1 MEKGRKPFLCVL
13 GGGTAGLGAAHLAA
27 RAEASTEVLERRSI
41 PGGLALTR
49 RTPDGYYH
57 DLGGHRYYSPS
68 RYLVPFLKKLLGEE
82 LIWTP
87 RKSRFYLDGRFFA
100 YPVRFTDVAR
110 KLPITHSAKMLADY
124 LVEKLRSVKEREEE
138 SFEDWVVHRFGR
150 ALYEFNF
157 ENYTRKVWGVEPSQ
171 ISADWA
177 ALRIKGLSLGKVLKE
192 FFSRRGD
199 IATLVDRFL
208 YPRHGVGQIARYL
221 EVDVKKRGGKV
232 HLGQEVVKVQ
242 HDGKRITRII
252 SRDPK
257 GRRKSVKPEWVASSI
272 DLHLLVKA
280 LDPPPPPEVLAAAS
294 RLRYRDLVILF
305 IRINASQVTGDSWI
319 YFPDES
325 VPFGRWHEPKNWSPH
340 MVPDQDHSSI
350 VIEFFS
356 NQGDRFWNASTEE
369 LLDLTLATG
378 QRLELLKGSEIGK
391 TEKVFVRHAY
401 PVWNLGYEK
410 PLGLILDYLDRFRNL
425 SLIGRNGRFY
435 YCTIDESLISGFA
448 AAANFLTG
456 KRTGPEPLPIEIPDN
471 ALSYLGLSA
480 ADLEEGVERDR
491 WSRND

>member
-1 MEKGRKPFLCVL
+1 MSRSKLFLAVL
-13 GGGTAGLGAAHLAA
+13 GGGTAGLGAAHLVA
-27 RAEASTEVLERRSI
+27 RAGVSTQVIEKLPI

-87 RKSRFYLDGRFFA
+87 RKSRFYLDGRFFD

-110 KLPITHSAKMLADY
+110 KLPIAHSAKMLTDY
-124 LVEKLRSVKEREEE
+124 LVEKLRSVKERKEE
-138 SFEDWVVHRFGR
+138 SFADWVVHRFGR

-157 ENYTRKVWGVEPSQ
+157 ENYTRKVWGIEPSQ

-192 FFSRRGD
+192 FLTRKSD

-208 YPRHGVGQIARYL
+208 YPKHGVGQISHYL
-221 EVDVKKRGGKV
+221 EEDIKRRGGML
-232 HLGQEVVKVQ
+232 HLGHEVIKVK
-242 HDGKRITRII
+242 HDNSRII
-252 SRDPK
+252 QIIDQNTK
-257 GRRKSVKPEWVASSI
+257 GKTESFEPEWVASSI
-272 DLHLLVKA
+272 DLDLLVRA
-280 LDPPPPPEVLAAAS
+280 LDPVPPPEILRAAS
-294 RLRYRDLVILF
+294 KLRYRDLVILF
-305 IRINASQVTGDSWI
+305 IRINALNVTDDSWI

-340 MVPDQDHSSI
+340 MVPDPDHSSI
-350 VIEFFS
+350 VVEFFS
-356 NQGDRFWNASTEE
+356 NQGDRFWNASADE
-369 LLDLTLATG
+369 LLTLTLKTG
-378 QRLELLKGSEIGK
+378 RRLGLLTGSEIGM
-391 TEKVFVRHAY
+391 TEKVLVPRAY
-401 PVWNLGYEK
+401 PVWDLGYEK
-410 PLGLILDYLDRFRNL
+410 PLRLILDYLDRFRNL

-448 AAANFLTG
+448 AAAGFLEG
-456 KRTGPEPLPIEIPDN
+456 HKTGPEPLPIEIPDN
-471 ALSYLGLSA
+471 ALSYLGLSS
-480 ADLEEGVERDR
+480 ADLEEAKEESR